1 VLSSFLNLASR
12 LLARKMKLP
21 AARYR
26 HIKMDCD
33 LKVVM
38 PDGAILLTDRYF
50 PSGITDA
57 PIVLTRTPYGRG
69 RESSLLWRM
78 LAGLGYQVVVQS
90 VRGTFGSGGAFDPL
104 RHEAV
109 DGLATLRWL
118 EQQSW
123 FTGKVGLFGGS
134 YFGYTQWAVAADAPP
149 WIKAMVPLI
158 TATDWRPLFYSGE
171 SFGLWTA
178 ASWMHSLHH
187 QESSWWRFVLSE
199 RRQVKTLEQALA
211 HLPLNEIDKVLVG
224 HRVSYYQDWLVHD
237 RPGDGF
243 WSQVNQSRRLVS
255 MTIPTSLLAT
265 WYDIFLP
272 AQLADYVTLRKAGH
286 RPQLIIGPGTHDSP
300 QTVELGVRQT
310 VDWFD
315 THLRDAPSPPNA
327 SPVRVYMLGADTWID
342 FPDWPPPASPEIW
355 FLQSGRELARDLPT
369 TSPPDAYT
377 YNPADPTPTIGG
389 VMLGAAAGPCDNRAL
404 EARPDV
410 VSYTSAPLDRDLPV
424 IGLVSVVLYV
434 RSSCEYT
441 DFFTRLCDVAPNGVS
456 TNICDG
462 LLRLSP
468 ENITAGRDGIIR
480 VRTDLWPT
488 ACLFAKGHRL
498 RLQVS
503 SGSHPR
509 FSRNTGSGEP
519 LATATTLHVAHQQ
532 IFHDPE
538 HPAALILPV
547 YRKLTTDMGEVTP
560 TEYP

>member
-1 VLSSFLNLASR
+1 
-12 LLARKMKLP
+12 
-21 AARYR
+21 
-26 HIKMDCD
+26 
-33 LKVVM
+33 
-38 PDGAILLTDRYF
+38 
-50 PSGITDA
+50 
-57 PIVLTRTPYGRG
+57 
-69 RESSLLWRM
+69 
-78 LAGLGYQVVVQS
+78 
-90 VRGTFGSGGAFDPL
+90 
-104 RHEAV
+104 
-109 DGLATLRWL
+109 
-118 EQQSW
+118 
-123 FTGKVGLFGGS
+123 
-134 YFGYTQWAVAADAPP
+134 
-149 WIKAMVPLI
+149 
-158 TATDWRPLFYSGE
+158 
-171 SFGLWTA
+171 
-178 ASWMHSLHH
+178 
-187 QESSWWRFVLSE
+187 
-199 RRQVKTLEQALA
+199 
-211 HLPLNEIDKVLVG
+211 
-224 HRVSYYQDWLVHD
+224 
-237 RPGDGF
+237 
-243 WSQVNQSRRLVS
+243 
-255 MTIPTSLLAT
+255 
-265 WYDIFLP
+265 
-272 AQLADYVTLRKAGH
+272 
-286 RPQLIIGPGTHDSP
+286 
-300 QTVELGVRQT
+300 
-310 VDWFD
+310 
-315 THLRDAPSPPNA
+315 
-327 SPVRVYMLGADTWID
+327 
-342 FPDWPPPASPEIW
+342 
-355 FLQSGRELARDLPT
+355 
-369 TSPPDAYT
+369 
-377 YNPADPTPTIGG
+377 
-389 VMLGAAAGPCDNRAL
+389 MLGAAAGPCDNRAL